1 MFPCLILLKDHADE
15 PELVR
20 VRIIPDVEQV
30 LIFSLKDCETLLHV
44 KVEGGPEQAS
54 TSTVTAVADVQHLL
68 MMERGSHYAAS
79 AEDGLVI
86 FRWLPSH
93 LKKWINCFPAFFA
106 VDI

>member
-1 MFPCLILLKDHADE
+1 MQWRDWQI
-15 PELVR
+15 
-20 VRIIPDVEQV
+20 
-30 LIFSLKDCETLLHV
+30 CEHGGET
-44 KVEGGPEQAS
+44 GGPEQAS

>member
-1 MFPCLILLKDHADE
+1 MDE

-68 MMERGSHYAAS
+68 TVSCESGY
-79 AEDGLVI
+79 
-86 FRWLPSH
+86 
-93 LKKWINCFPAFFA
+93 
-106 VDI
+106 